1 MNVCMPGNGGD
12 GKATEDGGRV
22 RSNGDAGWVKSGSTG
37 ASVGA
42 DWTGSLTA
50 TDGNRQTAELRTVKA
65 LTLTP
70 AGL

>member
-1 MNVCMPGNGGD
+1 MKVGTPADGGD
-12 GKATEDGGRV
+12 GNATDEGGLV